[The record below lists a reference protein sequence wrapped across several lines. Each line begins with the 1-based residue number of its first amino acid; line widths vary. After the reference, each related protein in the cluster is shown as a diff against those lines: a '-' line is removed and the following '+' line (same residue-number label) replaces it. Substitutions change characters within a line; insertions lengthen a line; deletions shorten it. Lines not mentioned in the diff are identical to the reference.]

1 MMCGVRSVC
10 LCVYMG
16 GCVKADKCED
26 MRVKREGMDVSAGG
40 VSACVHACTRA
51 TRGAAHAQPY

>member
-1 MMCGVRSVC
+1 MC